1 MPSTGQAAV
10 HYSLEKLSVLFE
22 VSKGGEAQ
30 TLACDI
36 ANLLL
41 AGTQR
46 PAVTPHSARLAQ
58 EMCEKPGSIPTWC
71 KLHDLYNRLA
81 NQALPLRLTHSNLL
95 GVSLPHIIRVC
106 TSSLRKLTEKIS
118 LIALYLTLFICSI

>member
-1 MPSTGQAAV
+1 MPSAGQAAV

-30 TLACDI
+30 TLACDT

-58 EMCEKPGSIPTWC
+58 KTCEKPGSILTRSFT
-71 KLHDLYNRLA
+71 KLHF
-81 NQALPLRLTHSNLL
+81 T
-95 GVSLPHIIRVC
+95 
-106 TSSLRKLTEKIS
+106 
-118 LIALYLTLFICSI
+118 

>member
-10 HYSLEKLSVLFE
+10 HYSLEKLSFLFE

-30 TLACDI
+30 TLACDT

-58 EMCEKPGSIPTWC
+58 EMCEKPGFVPTWC
-71 KLHDLYNRLA
+71 KLHDLV
-81 NQALPLRLTHSNLL
+81 QGLT
-95 GVSLPHIIRVC
+95 V
-106 TSSLRKLTEKIS
+106 
-118 LIALYLTLFICSI
+118 